1 MQTLQSFKIH
11 SYTVI
16 YSILNNDLFWQS
28 LFLLFNI
35 QYNTILAVYTIYSPY
50 YCIVIILFYVIAK
63 FVYLVTIYFYCNCM
77 L

>member
-50 YCIVIILFYVIAK
+50 YCIVIILF
-63 FVYLVTIYFYCNCM
+63 LRNCKIC
-77 L
+77 LLSYNIFLL